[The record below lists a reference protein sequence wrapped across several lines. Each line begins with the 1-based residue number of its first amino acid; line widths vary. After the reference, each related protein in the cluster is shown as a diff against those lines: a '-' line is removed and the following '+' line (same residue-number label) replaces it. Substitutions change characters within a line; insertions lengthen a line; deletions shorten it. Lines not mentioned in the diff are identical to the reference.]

1 MQTGRPSASSVFQ
14 VWAESDDSRALAY
27 VDPQGIIRFWNSA
40 GERITGYAAEE
51 ALGARWNELFP
62 FELYSTDMPV
72 SLNNRSGAALTLR
85 LCIHPLE
92 DQGWAVSLRSLHDA
106 PSLES
111 LHQATRDAL
120 VVSEERFQFALEGA
134 NDGIW
139 DWNLVTNAVFFSAR
153 WKTMLGYEPAELAG
167 HVDTWRRLVHPE
179 DLPRAEEQVSLYLSG
194 QIDRYEVEFRM
205 LHKQGGHRN
214 ILARGHRVLDPE
226 GRPVRLVGTHV
237 DITERKQAEEA
248 LRRSQELLQR
258 TQALAN
264 VAGWTYQIE
273 SKLLLTSERGE
284 HLLDRQAGCSEQDLK
299 NVHPDDLPRL
309 QAAWRAALLGQDLE
323 LEYRLSKPS
332 GECWVF
338 VRATVDRD
346 SEGRPIRIIGAVQ
359 DITDQKKLQE
369 QIFRAQKMEAV
380 GQLAGGLAHDYNNI
394 ITIINASAEYILSQS
409 PEMPYQEELN
419 AIVQA
424 GDQAASLTKQL
435 LAFSRKQLLKP
446 QALNLNQV
454 VEHFQRMLARVIRED
469 ISFITDPQMDLSLIR
484 ADLGQIEQVLLNL
497 VINAR
502 DAMDKGGTLTIS
514 TRNLRVDGPSSYACP
529 VGDYVEMSVA
539 DTGTGMSQEVMES
552 IFQPFFTTK
561 EVGRGSGLG
570 LSTVYGI
577 VHQSG
582 GFLQVQSQPGQGS
595 TFSVIFPAI
604 CEAEDSRR
612 EPGGPL
618 AQRKGTGTILLVED
632 ESGVR
637 RITRKLLES
646 GGYRVHEAANAHAA
660 LELAT
665 VSLESIELLLTDVIM
680 PGQLNGADL
689 ALELRKSRPGLK
701 VLFMSGYAGEAL
713 SRNGVMTEGD
723 CLLSKPF
730 SPSILL
736 EKVGIA
742 LGRGPVGG
750 TQ

>member
-1 MQTGRPSASSVFQ
+1 
-14 VWAESDDSRALAY
+14 
-27 VDPQGIIRFWNSA
+27 
-40 GERITGYAAEE
+40 
-51 ALGARWNELFP
+51 
-62 FELYSTDMPV
+62 
-72 SLNNRSGAALTLR
+72 
-85 LCIHPLE
+85 
-92 DQGWAVSLRSLHDA
+92 
-106 PSLES
+106 
-111 LHQATRDAL
+111 
-120 VVSEERFQFALEGA
+120 
-134 NDGIW
+134 
-139 DWNLVTNAVFFSAR
+139 
-153 WKTMLGYEPAELAG
+153 
-167 HVDTWRRLVHPE
+167 
-179 DLPRAEEQVSLYLSG
+179 
-194 QIDRYEVEFRM
+194 
-205 LHKQGGHRN
+205 
-214 ILARGHRVLDPE
+214 
-226 GRPVRLVGTHV
+226 
-237 DITERKQAEEA
+237 
-248 LRRSQELLQR
+248 
-258 TQALAN
+258 
-264 VAGWTYQIE
+264 
-273 SKLLLTSERGE
+273 
-284 HLLDRQAGCSEQDLK
+284 
-299 NVHPDDLPRL
+299 
-309 QAAWRAALLGQDLE
+309 
-323 LEYRLSKPS
+323 
-332 GECWVF
+332 
-338 VRATVDRD
+338 
-346 SEGRPIRIIGAVQ
+346 
-359 DITDQKKLQE
+359 
-369 QIFRAQKMEAV
+369 
-380 GQLAGGLAHDYNNI
+380 
-394 ITIINASAEYILSQS
+394 
-409 PEMPYQEELN
+409 
-419 AIVQA
+419 
-424 GDQAASLTKQL
+424 
-435 LAFSRKQLLKP
+435 
-446 QALNLNQV
+446 
-454 VEHFQRMLARVIRED
+454 
-469 ISFITDPQMDLSLIR
+469 
-484 ADLGQIEQVLLNL
+484 
-497 VINAR
+497 
-502 DAMDKGGTLTIS
+502 
-514 TRNLRVDGPSSYACP
+514 
-529 VGDYVEMSVA
+529 MSVA